1 MTIEELAPYFGT
13 RCQLR
18 LRCRGC
24 GGRHTFSGT
33 PRRSAYIGD
42 FVLKG
47 YTFSVEDVEQVWRPA
62 GPPRGKRRVQ
72 RILLPRLIPGSSGS
86 PGH

>member
-1 MTIEELAPYFGT
+1 MTIEELTPYFGT
-13 RCQLR
+13 RCQMR

-24 GGRHTFSGT
+24 GGRHTFTGT

-62 GPPRGKRRVQ
+62 DPPRGRRLIPA
-72 RILLPRLIPGSSGS
+72 ILLPRLAHGSGSSRS
-86 PGH
+86 R